1 MYYWGKKS
9 VFIFGSRQK
18 GNLNTP
24 ITNYSDFLSLNSFP
38 KENTSLVN
46 LRVRSTKLAKNN
58 QKKTQPILQR
68 LIQRRGNKN
77 QKDITQEVML
87 S

>member
-1 MYYWGKKS
+1 MYYRGEKS

-38 KENTSLVN
+38 EENTSLVN
-46 LRVRSTKLAKNN
+46 LQVRSTKLAKNN
-58 QKKTQPILQR
+58 QKKTTNLTETDPEKR
-68 LIQRRGNKN
+68 K
-77 QKDITQEVML
+77 QE
-87 S
+87 

>member
-1 MYYWGKKS
+1 MYYRGEKS

-38 KENTSLVN
+38 EENTSLVN
-46 LRVRSTKLAKNN
+46 LQVRSTKLAKNN
-58 QKKTQPILQR
+58 QKK
-68 LIQRRGNKN
+68 NN
-77 QKDITQEVML
+77 QSYRDWSREEETRMRKT
-87 S
+87 